1 MKQNNELRTYIV
13 TFENKFGTLN
23 SIMLLADCK
32 RMAME
37 SAMEEMNS
45 IDDGTQFIPID
56 IQLTDNSNMT
66 INVEECI

>member
-1 MKQNNELRTYIV
+1 MKQNNESRTYTV

-23 SIMLLADCK
+23 SILLSADCK
-32 RMAME
+32 RMAMK
-37 SAMEEMNS
+37 SAMEEMKT